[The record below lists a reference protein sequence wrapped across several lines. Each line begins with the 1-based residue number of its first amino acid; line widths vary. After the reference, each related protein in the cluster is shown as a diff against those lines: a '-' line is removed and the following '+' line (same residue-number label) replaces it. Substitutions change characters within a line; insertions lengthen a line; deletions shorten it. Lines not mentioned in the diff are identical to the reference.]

1 MQTPRVIVPGDRI
14 AIIAPASPFERG
26 RFEAGVA
33 EIERLGLVPV
43 LTEGVFARR
52 GYVAGTAQS
61 RAAALTAA
69 WRDPSVA
76 AIMAARGGYGSAQVL
91 PWLDPCVFRAST
103 KPFIGHSDVTALLS
117 YLTIHCGTTCFH
129 GPMVVTLSEG
139 ATGYDRNSFRRC
151 LMQTEPVG
159 ELTGDGLVALRPGDA
174 RGPLLGG
181 TLTQL
186 VASLGTPFAFA
197 PPPGCVL
204 LLDEIGERP
213 YRLDRML
220 TQLAAS
226 GVLGQAAAVVCGE
239 FPDCDEPHGQPTARA
254 VLAELLETF
263 PGPVLF
269 GFQTGHTRGPGLT
282 VPLGVE
288 VRVVGSGRPRVVV
301 TEAAVR

>member
-1 MQTPRVIVPGDRI
+1 MQTPHAIAAGDRI
-14 AIIAPASPFERG
+14 AIIAPASPFDRV
-26 RFEAGVA
+26 RFDAGVA
-33 EIERLGLVPV
+33 EIVRLGLQPV

-69 WRDPSVA
+69 WRDPAVA

-91 PWLDPCVFRAST
+91 PWLDPGVFRAST
-103 KPFIGHSDVTALLS
+103 KPFIGHSDVTALFS

-129 GPMVVTLSEG
+129 GPMVVTMSG
-139 ATGYDRNSFRRC
+139 NGIGYDRDSFRRC
-151 LMQTEPVG
+151 LMQTEPLG

-174 RGPLLGG
+174 RGPMLGG
-181 TLTQL
+181 TLTQI

-197 PPPGCVL
+197 PPPGFVL

-226 GVLGQAAAVVCGE
+226 GVLGQASAIVCGE
-239 FPDCDEPHGQPTARA
+239 LPDCDDPAGQPTARA
-254 VLAELLETF
+254 VLAELLQMF

-269 GFQTGHTRGPGLT
+269 GFPTGHTRGPGLT

-288 VRVVGSGRPRVVV
+288 VRVVGSKRPCVVV
-301 TEAAVR
+301 TQAAVR